1 MKKNNYILLFLL
13 VIIISLLGYI
23 ALSHNKKSTVAYV
36 EMETLYND
44 FVMKKELE
52 SKLTNVQ
59 QMRKHILDSIKIEA
73 NSLSLAV
80 KSEKDLEGLRKF
92 EIKKQEYLMKQKSFE
107 EDNQL
112 LTQNYDGQIW
122 KQINQYVKDYGK
134 GKEYELIIGSAGN
147 GSVMYSLDKLNITKE
162 VLEYINS
169 SYRGEKK

>member
-59 QMRKHILDSIKIEA
+59 QMRKHILDSIKIEG
-73 NSLSLAV
+73 S
-80 KSEKDLEGLRKF
+80 KIRKGFGGLT
-92 EIKKQEYLMKQKSFE
+92 EI
-107 EDNQL
+107 
-112 LTQNYDGQIW
+112 
-122 KQINQYVKDYGK
+122 
-134 GKEYELIIGSAGN
+134 
-147 GSVMYSLDKLNITKE
+147 
-162 VLEYINS
+162 
-169 SYRGEKK
+169 